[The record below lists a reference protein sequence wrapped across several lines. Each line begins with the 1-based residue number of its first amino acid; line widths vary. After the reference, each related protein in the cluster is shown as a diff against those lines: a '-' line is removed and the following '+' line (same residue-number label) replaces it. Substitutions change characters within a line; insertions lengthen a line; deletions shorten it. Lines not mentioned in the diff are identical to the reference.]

1 MSSHDQEHKAL
12 AAAVAVMVPL
22 GAIFRA
28 LVEKDCAPEWTA
40 DGRGIVATCPCCHE
54 PRGLIVTTAAA
65 LEVRA

>member
-1 MSSHDQEHKAL
+1 MSPPLQDSPR
-12 AAAVAVMVPL
+12 AVAVMVPL

-54 PRGLIVTTAAA
+54 PRGLIVTTAGA
-65 LEVRA
+65 LEPRA